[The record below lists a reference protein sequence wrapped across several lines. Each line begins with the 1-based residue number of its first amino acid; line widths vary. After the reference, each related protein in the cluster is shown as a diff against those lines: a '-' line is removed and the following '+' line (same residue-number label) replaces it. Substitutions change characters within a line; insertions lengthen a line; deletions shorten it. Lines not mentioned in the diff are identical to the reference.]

1 MPRVLISGYYGFDNL
16 GDEAVLFSIVN
27 RLREV
32 APGLD
37 IAVLSARP
45 EKTAR
50 SYNVEAYN
58 RWRPGEVARALRKS
72 DLFVSGGGSL
82 LQDVTGLK
90 SLAYYLGV
98 IWLALK
104 MGKPVFIYAQ
114 GIGPIRSKTGRFL
127 ARRILNRVQAITV
140 RDQESC
146 QDLLEMGVTTPVEIT
161 ADPVLALRPEHID
174 RKLGTRILEQS
185 GCNPAVNGNTAG
197 ISVREWQGQKGYE
210 AAIAR
215 VADRLVRRGYQV
227 VFLPMQYPEDAD
239 CSREVIGQMEEQAS
253 LIDRAL
259 TVPEVA
265 AVISNL
271 TLVVGMRLHALI
283 LAAVLGVPPVAV
295 SYDPKIDRFMAMLG
309 GKAAITVADPRLE
322 KLWFEVERVLA
333 NPGTA
338 RQETEK
344 ATATLREKAGYTAD
358 ILIQLL

>member
-27 RLREV
+27 RLREL

-58 RWRPGEVARALRKS
+58 RWKLSEITRALRES
-72 DLFVSGGGSL
+72 DLLVSGGGSL
-82 LQDVTGLK
+82 LQDVTGIK

-127 ARRILNRVQAITV
+127 TRRILNRVQAITV
-140 RDQESC
+140 RDEESR
-146 QDLLEMGVTTPVEIT
+146 QDLLEMGVTAPVEIT
-161 ADPVLALRPEHID
+161 ADPVLALRPEYID
-174 RKLGTRILEQS
+174 RELGGSILEQS
-185 GCNPAVNGNTAG
+185 GCNPAVNGNIAG
-197 ISVREWQGQKGYE
+197 ISVREWQGQAGYK
-210 AAIAR
+210 AAVAH
-215 VADRLVRRGYQV
+215 VADRLVRQGCRV
-227 VFLPMQYPEDAD
+227 VFLPMQYPGDAD
-239 CSREVIGQMEEQAS
+239 CSREVMAQMAEPAS

-309 GKAAITVADPRLE
+309 LEAAVTVADLRPE
-322 KLWFEVERVLA
+322 KLWPEIQRILA
-333 NPGTA
+333 DPGTA

-344 ATATLREKAGYTAD
+344 AVAPLRERAGSG
-358 ILIQLL
+358 LQFCNF